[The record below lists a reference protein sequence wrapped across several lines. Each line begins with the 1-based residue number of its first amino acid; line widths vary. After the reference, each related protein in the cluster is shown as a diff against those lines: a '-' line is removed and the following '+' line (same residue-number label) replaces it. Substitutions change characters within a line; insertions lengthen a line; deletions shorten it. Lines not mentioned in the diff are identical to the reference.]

1 MSAEALNLD
10 PRQLGQAA
18 LQPLWDNNQKLELLR
33 VACQVRCL
41 LQAICNTAPVSSL
54 CLCTKYCVDMQRII
68 SNHTQLSHMQSQS
81 LQDVY
86 INMVWKLFFLHS
98 LCKTDMQ
105 TSSIGDRNRQC
116 TPACSM
122 ACEQPPGGPMGSY
135 YGSPC
140 LPPQLKVE
148 GRDAIGLSKGLP

>member
-18 LQPLWDNNQKLELLR
+18 LQAVWDNNQKLELLR

-41 LQAICNTAPVSSL
+41 VQAICITAPVSSL
-54 CLCTKYCVDMQRII
+54 CLCTKYPVSSLCLCTKYFVDMQQVI
-68 SNHTQLSHMQSQS
+68 SNHMQLSHMQSQS
-81 LQDVY
+81 LQHVY
-86 INMVWKLFFLHS
+86 MKHS

-105 TSSIGDRNRQC
+105 TSSIGGANRQC

-122 ACEQPPGGPMGSY
+122 ACEQPPGGPTWFN
-135 YGSPC
+135 
-140 LPPQLKVE
+140 
-148 GRDAIGLSKGLP
+148 